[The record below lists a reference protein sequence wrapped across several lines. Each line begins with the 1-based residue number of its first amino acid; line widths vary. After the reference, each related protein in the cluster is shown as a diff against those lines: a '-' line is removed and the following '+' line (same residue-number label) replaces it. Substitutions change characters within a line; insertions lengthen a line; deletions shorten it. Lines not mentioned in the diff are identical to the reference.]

1 MSRNQNI
8 GRVGE
13 AKARD
18 YLVGEGYK
26 IIETG
31 FRSSRWGEL
40 DIICSKDGILVF
52 VEVKTRTSRKFGVPE
67 SAVTSHKIRALK
79 RTAFYYCKK
88 HPNCS
93 KSLRIDVISI
103 ILDKDLINVK
113 YFKHYK
119 NAF

>member
-1 MSRNQNI
+1 MSRNQNV
-8 GRVGE
+8 GKVGE

-18 YLVGEGYK
+18 YLIDEGYK
-26 IIETG
+26 IIEIG
-31 FRSSRWGEL
+31 FNNSRWGEL

-67 SAVTSHKIRALK
+67 SAVTTHKIRALK
-79 RTAFYYCKK
+79 RTATYYCKT
-88 HPNCS
+88 HPECS

-103 ILDKDLINVK
+103 ILDQNLTDVK

>member
-13 AKARD
+13 AIAKN
-18 YLVGEGYK
+18 YLIDKGYK

-31 FRSSRWGEL
+31 FKSNRWGEL
-40 DIICSKDGILVF
+40 DIVCSKNSILVF
-52 VEVKTRTSRKFGVPE
+52 VEVKTRTSREFGVPE
-67 SAVTSHKIRALK
+67 SAVTIHKIRALK
-79 RTAFYYCKK
+79 RTAIYYCKT
-88 HPNCS
+88 HPECS

-103 ILDKDLINVK
+103 ILDNNLTNVK